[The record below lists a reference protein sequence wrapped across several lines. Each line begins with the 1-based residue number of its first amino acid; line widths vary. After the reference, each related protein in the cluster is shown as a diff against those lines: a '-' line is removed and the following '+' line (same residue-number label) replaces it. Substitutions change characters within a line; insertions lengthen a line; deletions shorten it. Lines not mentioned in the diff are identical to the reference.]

1 MCRGLQALRRCLQ
14 PGAFCRLG
22 AGTKSAA
29 EVPRGSTCGNEGRKL
44 SPALVYHH
52 DPLRGVSLP
61 ERNRADMPTED
72 KKNKTIAVVTYP
84 GVALLDLVATKTVLD
99 SLAIGTRYRSVTVG
113 ERTEPIASNTPMR
126 IIPEKRF
133 EEVPDPFAI
142 IVPGGGANALKAMG
156 DERLINYLRFAEH
169 GAELVSSVSTGAFI
183 LAAAGLLEG
192 RRATTHPDYAQQ
204 LENLGVNY
212 VEDYSVEEGKFL
224 TMAGVSGGI
233 DTMLEL
239 VAKLK
244 NEAAAKRI
252 QTMIE
257 YEHRTVV
264 EEQNQKTIAFVL
276 YPGLT
281 VFDLAGPLQ
290 IFTGVSELAP
300 QYRVVVVAERVEP
313 MDTDIHVKMIPTHSF
328 AQVPH
333 PSILLVPGGGVPTL
347 RAMSNEGIRTYVRS
361 AAETAEVTG
370 SVCTEAL
377 ILGSVGLLEGRQA
390 TTHWA
395 FYNVL
400 EELGAEYVRKRWV
413 EDSKFIFS
421 AGVSAGIDMA
431 LQLAARLTDEET
443 ARRVQRSLG
452 YDPHPPFGGIDYDHL
467 GAMANTVRAG
477 LSVAA
482 PMIAAKPKRLTRQ
495 NR

>member
-1 MCRGLQALRRCLQ
+1 V
-14 PGAFCRLG
+14 
-22 AGTKSAA
+22 K
-29 EVPRGSTCGNEGRKL
+29 
-44 SPALVYHH
+44 
-52 DPLRGVSLP
+52 
-61 ERNRADMPTED
+61 NR
-72 KKNKTIAVVTYP
+72 TIAVVTYP

-99 SLAIGTRYRSVTVG
+99 ALATGSRYRTVSVG
-113 ERTEPIASNTPMR
+113 ERTEPMDSNTPMK

-156 DERLINYLRFAEH
+156 NERLLNYLRFAEH
-169 GAELVSSVSTGAFI
+169 GAELVSSVSTGALI
-183 LAAAGLLEG
+183 LAAAGLLED
-192 RRATTHPDYAQQ
+192 RQATTHPAYAEQ
-204 LENLGVNY
+204 LENRGVKY
-212 VEDYSVEEGKFL
+212 VQSYSVEDGKFL

-257 YEHRTVV
+257 YDPQPPFGAIDWSEADGDELGDTLDEHRVAV

-290 IFTGVSELAP
+290 IFTGVSELVP
-300 QYRVVVVAERVEP
+300 EYRTVVVGERVEP
-313 MDTDIHVKMIPTHSF
+313 MDTDIHVKMIPTHTF
-328 AQVPH
+328 EEVPH
-333 PSILLVPGGGVPTL
+333 PSIVLVPGGAVPTL
-347 RAMSNEGIRTYVRS
+347 RAMSYEAIRSYVRP
-361 AAETAEVTG
+361 AAQTADVAGSICTG
-370 SVCTEAL
+370 AL
-377 ILGSVGLLEGRQA
+377 ILGSVGLLEGRHA

-395 FYNVL
+395 FYKIL
-400 EELGAEYVRKRWV
+400 ENLGAEYVRKRWV
-413 EDSKFIFS
+413 EDGKFICS

-431 LQLAARLTDEET
+431 LALAARLTDEQT

-452 YDPHPPFGGIDYDHL
+452 YDPHLPFGGIDYDHL
-467 GAMANTVRAG
+467 GAIPGAMRSG

-482 PMIAAKPKRLTRQ
+482 PVIAARPKRLTRQ